1 MVVFAL
7 SLCCLAQA
15 NPNHSDLEEEVL
27 SSFQSL
33 VEASKRLDTEAY
45 FQHFDADKFVGLN
58 SDGTNW
64 NSMDELVPV
73 INTGF
78 SAIQKLNSLE
88 KSKLSNTLSKFHCF

>member
-45 FQHFDADKFVGLN
+45 FQHFDADKFQ
-58 SDGTNW
+58 
-64 NSMDELVPV
+64 DETKCSKHAEL
-73 INTGF
+73 
-78 SAIQKLNSLE
+78 QKMKTKHFRKISNLE
-88 KSKLSNTLSKFHCF
+88 TVAYNK